1 MASAPG
7 GHTGARQVV
16 GYDAASR
23 RFDSR
28 DKETPSMLKTSG
40 ADGRLM
46 DTAALQRLGTA
57 FTTDIDAGRL
67 PGAVM
72 LISQRGETQYFDAL
86 GRQDAAAGAPMRQ
99 DSIFRIY
106 SMTKPIVSLAAL
118 MLLEEGR
125 LMLTDPVANYLPEFG
140 KQKVA
145 VQRGDKLQL
154 EPVWRGMTVQDLL
167 RHTSGLTYE
176 FLGKDPI
183 QLQYREADLAS
194 RARSNRDMCRL
205 LAAIPLSRQPGAA
218 WQYSRSTDVLGTVL
232 EVVSGLTLGELLR
245 QRIFEPLGMHDTGFH
260 VPPEKQHRI
269 AEAFATDP
277 DSGAAVDLINLR
289 EVPVGES
296 GGGGLAST
304 AADYARFL
312 QLMLNRGQ
320 LDGVRLASRKTIEWM
335 TSDHLG
341 RIAID
346 GDLLSPGH
354 GFGLGVAVRTVPGLT
369 PTPGSVGMYHWSGI
383 GGTCFF
389 VDPQEDLFAILL
401 TQAPGQRVYYR
412 NLFRNM
418 VYAALE

>member
-1 MASAPG
+1 M
-7 GHTGARQVV
+7 
-16 GYDAASR
+16 DAAA
-23 RFDSR
+23 F
-28 DKETPSMLKTSG
+28 
-40 ADGRLM
+40 
-46 DTAALQRLGTA
+46 QRLGAA
-57 FTTDIDAGRL
+57 FETDITAARL

-72 LISQRGETQYFDAL
+72 LISRRGETQYFNAQ
-86 GRQDAAAGAPMRQ
+86 GWQDAVAYTPMRQ

-106 SMTKPIVSLAAL
+106 SMTKPIVSLMAL
-118 MLLEEGR
+118 MMLEEGR
-125 LMLTDPVANYLPEFG
+125 LMLSDAVAKYLPEFE

-176 FLGKDPI
+176 FLGKDPV
-183 QLQYREADLAS
+183 QLQYREADVAS

-205 LAAIPLSRQPGAA
+205 LAAIPLSRQPSAA
-218 WQYSRSTDVLGTVL
+218 WQYSRSTDVLGAVL
-232 EVVSGLTLGELLR
+232 EVVSGQTLGELLR

-260 VPPEKQHRI
+260 VPPDKQHRI
-269 AEAFATDP
+269 AEPFATDP
-277 DSGAAVDLINLR
+277 DSGASVNLIDLR

-304 AADYARFL
+304 AKDYARFL

-341 RIAID
+341 RIAIE
-346 GDLLSPGH
+346 GDLLPPGH
-354 GFGLGVAVRTVPGLT
+354 GFGLGVAVRTAAGLA
-369 PTPGSVGMYHWSGI
+369 PTPGSVGMYFWSGI
-383 GGTCFF
+383 GGTSFF
-389 VDPQEDLFAILL
+389 VDPQEELFAILL

-418 VYAALE
+418 VYAAVE